1 MSDSL
6 FNDTI
11 DILFHNST
19 DIYWSRSIPVLTTQA
34 VTDIESTFMTGNG
47 TITDLGGIESIER
60 GFCYIQNSVGDPT
73 TSDPHVSEVDSF
85 GLGAL
90 RNCHNQNRD
99 RITLIEKALR
109 ER

>member
-1 MSDSL
+1 MSDPVL

-11 DILFHNST
+11 DILFHNSA
-19 DIYWSRSIPVLTTQA
+19 DIYWSRAIPILTTQA
-34 VTDIESTFMTGNG
+34 VTDIEATSLTGNG

-85 GLGAL
+85 GLGVF
-90 RNCHNQNRD
+90 NQEIGSLTTGKNYRV
-99 RITLIEKALR
+99 
-109 ER
+109 